1 MNLVI
6 WGKNFETGIADVDEQ
21 HRFLVELTNKFG
33 LLISQQDP
41 DQEKLETVFTEL
53 LDYTRYHFHDE
64 EQFMKGAGVDNRHCE
79 YHNSEHKSFIDE
91 VVRLHQDKVL
101 REDRD
106 KDLFEFL
113 MHWLIYHILG
123 SDLSMSRQAAMIASG
138 ISPAAAFA
146 ANEKEPDNAKEL
158 LLRSLNHLFKQVSQR
173 NRELQELN
181 QNLEDKVTAR
191 TRALGEANRQLEKL
205 AMTDVLTG
213 LANRRQALDML
224 KHCWQEGSNSNGALS
239 CIMIDV
245 DRFKEINDT
254 YGHDIGD
261 AVLAD
266 LARQLQHLVRTDD
279 LLSRLGGDEFLIVCP
294 RTDIRGAMHLAEQI
308 HHKMS
313 SQKVPIP
320 AEQWNYSLSLGVA
333 ERTADMVQP
342 EELIKH
348 ADRGVYLAKE
358 NGKNC
363 VRSTSATS
371 QKS

>member
-1 MNLVI
+1 MNLVV
-6 WGKNFETGIADVDEQ
+6 WGRNFETGIADVDEQ
-21 HRFLVELTNKFG
+21 HKFLVELTNKFG

-41 DQEKLETVFTEL
+41 DQEKLETVFSDL

-64 EQFMKGAGVDNRHCE
+64 EQFMREAGVDERHYE
-79 YHNSEHKSFIDE
+79 YHVSEHKGFIDE
-91 VVRLHQDKVL
+91 VLRLHLEKGLTKDTG
-101 REDRD
+101 

-123 SDLSMSRQAAMIASG
+123 SDLSMSRQAAMIGQG
-138 ISPAAAFA
+138 ISPADAFA
-146 ANEKEPDNAKEL
+146 SNEKEPDNAKEL

-181 QNLEDKVTAR
+181 QNLEDKVAQR
-191 TRALGEANRQLEKL
+191 TRALGEANRQLEKM

-213 LANRRQALDML
+213 LANRRQALFQL
-224 KHCWQEGSNSNGALS
+224 KRYWQDKQNGKDELS

-261 AVLAD
+261 AVLVE
-266 LARQLQHLVRTDD
+266 LAKQLQHLVRTDD
-279 LLSRLGGDEFLIVCP
+279 LLSRLGGDEFLIICP
-294 RTDIRGAMHLAEQI
+294 GTDISGAMHLAEQI

-320 AEQWNYSLSLGVA
+320 AERWNYSLSLGVA
-333 ERTADMVQP
+333 ERTAHMHQP
-342 EELIKH
+342 EDLIKN
-348 ADRGVYLAKE
+348 ADRGVYMAKE
-358 NGKNC
+358 SGKNC
-363 VRSTSATS
+363 VRSTSAIG
-371 QKS
+371 QKA